1 MHLEEFAEG
10 KSLWH
15 RMDPRVKII
24 TLSAFAMV
32 TATADYLPALLLSL
46 GLGLTVLFTAK
57 LDLAKVGIRLMVV
70 NTFILF
76 LWLFLPFTTPGE
88 GLWSFSFL
96 TVKREGISLALAIT
110 LKTNAI
116 VTASIGLI
124 GTSSVFSLVHGMTHL
139 KMPEKLV
146 HLFFFCYRYISV
158 IHEEYLLL
166 RTSMKVRSFR
176 AGTNLH
182 TYKTFAYLLGMLFV
196 RSYERSQRIYQ
207 AMVLRGFNGTFYT
220 LDHFHMRGSDWC
232 ALLIMGFFT
241 AFVGALQWGVLI

>member
-10 KSLWH
+10 KSFWH
-15 RMDPRVKII
+15 RMDPRVKVLAL
-24 TLSAFAMV
+24 TAFAVV
-32 TATADYLPALLLSL
+32 TAISDHLPALLLAL
-46 GLGLTVLFTAK
+46 GLGVTSILTAK
-57 LDLAKVGIRLMVV
+57 LDMKKVGVRLLVV
-70 NTFILF
+70 NTFVLF

-88 GLWSFSFL
+88 VIWSFSFL
-96 TVKREGISLALAIT
+96 TVKREGLELALAIT

-166 RTSMKVRSFR
+166 RTSMRVRSFK
-176 AGTNLH
+176 AGTNMH

-232 ALLIMGFFT
+232 ALFIMGFLT
-241 AFVGALQWGVLI
+241 ALVGALQWGVLN